1 VRRRRV
7 ESANCGGPAWREN
20 QLVAVRYTAGALLP
34 LNGRAGETATE
45 LGVINRADP
54 TTARASARRRRATN
68 TGTSSSSTYARP
80 SAPPPA
86 AAQSRQRKPHQSS
99 ACEELRAT
107 TGNIS
112 RSCSLRSRSCSSSSS
127 SSGSVQ
133 WRTQRRDP
141 R

>member
-7 ESANCGGPAWREN
+7 ESANCGGPAWRVN

-45 LGVINRADP
+45 LRVINRADP

-86 AAQSRQRKPHQSS
+86 AQSRQRKPHQSS
-99 ACEELRAT
+99 ACEE
-107 TGNIS
+107 
-112 RSCSLRSRSCSSSSS
+112 
-127 SSGSVQ
+127 
-133 WRTQRRDP
+133 
-141 R
+141 

>member
-1 VRRRRV
+1 M
-7 ESANCGGPAWREN
+7 SCGGAESSR
-20 QLVAVRYTAGALLP
+20 LIAAARLGARTNSSPFVTRLLP

-86 AAQSRQRKPHQSS
+86 AQSRQRKPHQSS
-99 ACEELRAT
+99 ACEELRAS

-112 RSCSLRSRSCSSSSS
+112 RSCSLRSSSS

-133 WRTQRRDP
+133 WRTQRQDP

>member
-1 VRRRRV
+1 MDA
-7 ESANCGGPAWREN
+7 S
-20 QLVAVRYTAGALLP
+20 
-34 LNGRAGETATE
+34 AGETATE

-86 AAQSRQRKPHQSS
+86 AQSRQRKPHQSS

-112 RSCSLRSRSCSSSSS
+112 RSCSLRSSS

-133 WRTQRRDP
+133 WRTQRQDP